1 MKTISLEYA
10 QTLSGDPEAIK
21 RKFVTAESLADA
33 QELAAEAVSMPT
45 FGKLGY
51 LSLIGQPHQWWV
63 KNSKVYARLE
73 QGPTY
78 DHCKRFAVMLEL
90 ADHICFEEKTKI
102 VTSRLDA
109 LKLTN
114 QTKTEEYKYLKG
126 WLNQNNYNL

>member
-51 LSLIGQPHQWWV
+51 LSTIGQPHQWWV

-78 DHCKRFAVMLEL
+78 DHCKRFAIMLEL

-109 LKLTN
+109 LKLMN
-114 QTKTEEYKYLKG
+114 QTETEEYTYLKG
-126 WLNQNNYNL
+126 WLNQNN